1 MSLPRILDLLLP
13 ANGELPGAGALG
25 LAVPVQAE
33 ALARP
38 HLAELLDRRV
48 PDEPALRA
56 LEAERPDAFAALV
69 ELVYVAYYTDPR
81 VLAHLEAATGYPA
94 RPPQPHGHP
103 LEPFDERVLAT
114 VRARTPHY
122 RRA

>member
-25 LAVPVQAE
+25 LAVQVQE
-33 ALARP
+33 VALAGPPRA
-38 HLAELLDRRV
+38 AELDPDV
-48 PDEPALRA
+48 PARPAQ
-56 LEAERPDAFAALV
+56 
-69 ELVYVAYYTDPR
+69 
-81 VLAHLEAATGYPA
+81 AATGYPA